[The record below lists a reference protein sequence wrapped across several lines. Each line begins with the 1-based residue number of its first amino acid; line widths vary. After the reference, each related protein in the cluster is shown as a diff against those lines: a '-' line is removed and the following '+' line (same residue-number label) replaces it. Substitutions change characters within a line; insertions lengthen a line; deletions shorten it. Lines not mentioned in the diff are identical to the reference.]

1 MTQFVELWG
10 SGNSAT
16 FHIDCWNGDAR
27 FYFSALLGRPE
38 DVKKPESGNKSED
51 TEESPGLAATPALTA
66 RAVTKM
72 ILD

>member
-1 MTQFVELWG
+1 MKKLSNFGKASQTLVSESLTKFVELWG

-38 DVKKPESGNKSED
+38 DVKKLENKRGSKFD
-51 TEESPGLAATPALTA
+51 WKPF
-66 RAVTKM
+66 
-72 ILD
+72 